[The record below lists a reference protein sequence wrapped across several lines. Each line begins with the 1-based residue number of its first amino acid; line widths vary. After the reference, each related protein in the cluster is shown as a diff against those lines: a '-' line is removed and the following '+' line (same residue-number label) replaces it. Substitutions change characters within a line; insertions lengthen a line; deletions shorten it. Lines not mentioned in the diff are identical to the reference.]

1 MTPRL
6 VLFDLDGTLVD
17 SVGDLAA
24 AADEMM
30 RALDRPPPGE
40 ERVRRYVGNGIERL
54 VHRCLSEDMG
64 RDAPADEFARAA
76 PLFMTFYEQHNG
88 RHSTIFQGVLEG
100 LEHTVKIGVPMA
112 CVTNKS
118 RQFAVPLLRAL
129 GLLDYFSLV
138 VCGDTTAH
146 QKPHPAPL
154 LFALD
159 HYGVAAQHALFVGDS
174 SNDVKAA
181 RAAQIP
187 VVCVDYGYN
196 HGEDIAL
203 SEPDATLSSLTQ
215 LRALLSAPKP

>member
-6 VLFDLDGTLVD
+6 VLFDLDGTLID

-30 RALDRPPPGE
+30 RALDRVPPGE
-40 ERVRRYVGNGIERL
+40 EKVRRYVGNGIHRL
-54 VHRCLSEDMG
+54 VHRCLSDDMHA
-64 RDAPADEFARAA
+64 DAPGEEFAHASA
-76 PLFMTFYEQHNG
+76 LFMTFYEQHNG
-88 RHSTIFQGVLEG
+88 RHSTIFQGVPEC
-100 LEHTVKIGVPMA
+100 LEHTRGAGVAMG

-118 RQFAVPLLRAL
+118 ERFTLPLLQAL
-129 GLLDYFSLV
+129 GLSDYFSLV

-154 LFALD
+154 LHALD
-159 HYGVAAQHALFVGDS
+159 HYGVVAQHALFVGDS
-174 SNDVKAA
+174 SNDVQAA
-181 RAAQIP
+181 RAAHIP

-203 SEPDATLSSLTQ
+203 SKPDAILSSLVD
-215 LRALLSAPKP
+215 LRDLIKP